1 MHAAVDPSF
10 NALAAALATARHHLR
25 AIIDRTREERVN
37 EALEVGPEK
46 LVKAKRLEL
55 LSDPVALSRL
65 HQRIWLLPQGEAW
78 REHYRQLP
86 HNELAHPVGQ
96 R

>member
-1 MHAAVDPSF
+1 MHAVVNPSF

-25 AIIDRTREERVN
+25 GAIERNREERVN
-37 EALEVGPEK
+37 EALQLGPEK
-46 LVKAKRLEL
+46 LVKGKRLEL

-65 HQRIWLLPQGEAW
+65 HQRVWLLPEGAAW
-78 REHYRQLP
+78 REHYQQLP
-86 HNELAHPVGQ
+86 HNERAHPQGQ